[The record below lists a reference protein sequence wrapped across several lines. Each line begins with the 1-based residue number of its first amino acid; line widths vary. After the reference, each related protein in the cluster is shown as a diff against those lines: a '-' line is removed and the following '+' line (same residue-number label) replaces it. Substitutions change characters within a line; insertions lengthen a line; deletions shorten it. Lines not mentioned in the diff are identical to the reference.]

1 MAVKDVLT
9 IGVDATTWW
18 NRRGFGRFIR
28 GQLGAMLAEER
39 GHQFVLFI
47 DREPAEEMRRANV
60 EIVRMLT
67 SATVT
72 EAAVADGNRS
82 IRDVLAFS
90 LAASSRP
97 LDIFWFPAHYSWFP
111 LRPGLRSIV
120 TFHDAIAEHFT
131 GLILPTLRGRL
142 LWNLKVWLA
151 KHSARHIATVS
162 EAAREEIVRFLRVS
176 REKISVILE
185 AADARFSPVTNA
197 AERRAVR
204 EQLGLPRDQRL
215 ILYVGGLAP
224 HKNLVGLIE
233 GYAKAASDGKLGD
246 IDLVLAGDPKGD
258 GFYSNAE
265 ELHALV
271 ETMGLQARVH
281 FPGFVPDGLLPALY
295 SDALVVAMP
304 AFSEGF
310 GLPAAE
316 AIACGTPVIAT
327 AGGAVAEV
335 VGKAGLFFDP
345 NDTSDIARV
354 IGQIASDQATID
366 ELRAASLP
374 RSAELSWSSA
384 AAQMLD
390 LLESCARDTR

>member
-1 MAVKDVLT
+1 MAVKNNLT

-28 GQLGAMLAEER
+28 EQLGAMLAEGR
-39 GHQFVLFI
+39 GHRFVLFI
-47 DREPAEEMRRANV
+47 DREPAKEMCRPNV
-60 EIVRMLT
+60 EIVRVPT

-90 LAASSRP
+90 RAVSSRP

-111 LRPGLRSIV
+111 LRPGIRSIV

-131 GLILPTLRGRL
+131 DLILPKLRGRL

-151 KHSARHIATVS
+151 KHSAHHIATVS
-162 EAAREEIVRFLRVS
+162 EAAREEIVRFLKVP
-176 REKISVILE
+176 REKVSVILE
-185 AADARFSPVTNA
+185 AADGRFGPVSDA
-197 AERRAVR
+197 AERRSAR
-204 EQLGLPRDQRL
+204 EQLNLPRDRR
-215 ILYVGGLAP
+215 IVLYVGGLAP
-224 HKNLVGLIE
+224 HKNLTGLIE
-233 GYAKAASDGKLGD
+233 GFAEAVAGGGLGD
-246 IDLVLAGDPKGD
+246 VDLILAGDPKGD
-258 GFYSNAE
+258 GFYSNADD
-265 ELHALV
+265 LYALV
-271 ETMGLQARVH
+271 KAKGLDERVH
-281 FPGFVPDGLLPALY
+281 FPGFVPDNLLPALY

-345 NDTSDIARV
+345 HNTSDIARV
-354 IGQIASDQATID
+354 IKQVASDPATI
-366 ELRAASLP
+366 EKLRAAALP
-374 RSAELSWSSA
+374 RSAELSWSRA

-390 LLESCARDTR
+390 LLESCARGGR